1 MGRKDGSRE
10 DRGFLE
16 GTLEEPALEKAAFP
30 LMTERL
36 LLRPWTDADTPAFR
50 RLNADPRV
58 MAFFPA
64 PLSDGESDA
73 LLARIRAHQAEHGFT
88 FWAVEDRP
96 GGGLAGMTGLARVTF
111 AAPFTPCVE
120 IGWRFLPDYWGKG
133 YALEAA
139 RLALGYGF
147 TAFGLDEIVAFTTTG
162 NRHSQG
168 LMHRLGMTRDPADDF
183 DHPHL
188 PAGHPLL
195 RHVLYRLSRAAW
207 EKTRN

>member
-1 MGRKDGSRE
+1 MERKDGFRE
-10 DRGFLE
+10 GGLVRGAS
-16 GTLEEPALEKAAFP
+16 EEAAFP

-36 LLRPWTDADTPAFR
+36 LLRPWTDADRHAFR

-64 PLSDGESDA
+64 PLSDGQSDA
-73 LLARIRAHQAEHGFT
+73 LLGRIRAHQAEHGFT
-88 FWAVEDRP
+88 FWAVEDRSD
-96 GGGLAGMTGLARVTF
+96 GRLAGMTGLARVTF
-111 AAPFTPCVE
+111 AAPFAPCVE
-120 IGWRFLPDYWGKG
+120 IGWRFFPDYWGKG
-133 YALEAA
+133 YAIEAA

-147 TAFGLDEIVAFTTTG
+147 MALRLDEIVAFTTTG

-168 LMHRLGMTRDPADDF
+168 LMRRLGMARDPADDF
-183 DHPHL
+183 DHPLL

-207 EKTRN
+207 KETGN